1 MRHAPSVLLLIA
13 LSASACTTK
22 QTTSTSVSGTPVLT
36 QMPAPEP
43 AFDPAGRWSVAL
55 VAQGQPLDLTLTLV
69 KGEGDGN
76 YIGTITS
83 DVLPPMPVASAK
95 LTGKTMVL
103 TVGTPDGDRATM
115 NLAFDGDLLSGD
127 WSMTGDGGKLS
138 GKRL

>member
-22 QTTSTSVSGTPVLT
+22 QTTSTSVCGTP
-36 QMPAPEP
+36 
-43 AFDPAGRWSVAL
+43 FDPARRWSVAL

-83 DVLPPMPVASAK
+83 DVLPPMPISSAK